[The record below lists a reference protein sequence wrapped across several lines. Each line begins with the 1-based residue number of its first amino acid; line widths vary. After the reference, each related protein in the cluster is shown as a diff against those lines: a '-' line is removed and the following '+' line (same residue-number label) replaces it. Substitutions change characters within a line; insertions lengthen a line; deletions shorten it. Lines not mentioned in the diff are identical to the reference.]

1 MVVLKN
7 IVGLGAVLLMIGHQS
22 GVNGQLTVPQQQ
34 AAADASVLPPVGQT
48 IDSQAPYYGW
58 SAPKTFQPWSVNTSA
73 VGGVPAPFVYGP
85 TYVFTV
91 NTSVTSTSGGT
102 TYPYILINPANG
114 ASIDYTP
121 RRTANTGTF
130 QKILIIWMENQDW
143 TWTESDSNWRQ
154 VSELGL
160 TMTNYS
166 AITHPSEPNYAA
178 QWGGDFFG
186 INNDNW
192 FNINATNLSDLMDNA
207 HVTWKSYQ
215 EEYVPLPGGA
225 CDNNQGIGLNDSHL
239 GLHGSG
245 TQLYQRKH
253 NPPIIFTSVN
263 TNVSRCQN
271 IVSEGQFINDVLN
284 NNLPQVSFYTPNIV
298 NDGHD
303 TDAEGDTR
311 TTSSAFWVKQF
322 LTSYLPYLQQQNV
335 LVQLTFDESD
345 YPNTINTPLYPVAN
359 QVVSILYGPSS
370 LITPNTTYSGFI
382 NHYGVLD
389 AIEQNFALGSLLRND
404 SLPANGGQNFFDAL
418 NKANQKAG
426 QFYSI
431 NATGIA

>member
-1 MVVLKN
+1 L
-7 IVGLGAVLLMIGHQS
+7 
-22 GVNGQLTVPQQQ
+22 
-34 AAADASVLPPVGQT
+34 
-48 IDSQAPYYGW
+48 
-58 SAPKTFQPWSVNTSA
+58 
-73 VGGVPAPFVYGP
+73 
-85 TYVFTV
+85 
-91 NTSVTSTSGGT
+91 
-102 TYPYILINPANG
+102 
-114 ASIDYTP
+114 
-121 RRTANTGTF
+121 
-130 QKILIIWMENQDW
+130 
-143 TWTESDSNWRQ
+143 
-154 VSELGL
+154 
-160 TMTNYS
+160 
-166 AITHPSEPNYAA
+166 
-178 QWGGDFFG
+178 
-186 INNDNW
+186 W

-215 EEYVPLPGGA
+215 EEYVPLPGGMYRIIQATAYHRSVHTETVTATEMDDNLQIYPISLSLNIHMHTNIVIGIAMDVCLTGA
-225 CDNNQGIGLNDSHL
+225 CDNGMGIGYTDKSPYA
-239 GLHGSG
+239 SG

-253 NPPIIFTSVN
+253 NPPMLYTSVN
-263 TNVSRCQN
+263 SNISRCQN
-271 IVSEGQFINDVLN
+271 IVSEAQFISDVLSGN
-284 NNLPQVSFYTPNIV
+284 MPQVSFYTPNIV
-298 NDGHD
+298 DDGHD
-303 TDAEGDTR
+303 TDSEGDSR